1 MTTERRGQEM
11 TDLLAEP
18 AARLDPGHVNRAVP
32 NTVRDSRLIVPQLP
46 PRHVSR
52 PRLLAEL
59 DNAASSPQTV
69 ILRGTGT

>member
-1 MTTERRGQEM
+1 M

-18 AARLDPGHVNRAVP
+18 AARLDPGDGSRVVP
-32 NTVRDSRLIVPQLP
+32 NTVRDSRLVVPQLP

-59 DNAASSPQTV
+59 DNAANSPLEL
-69 ILRGTGT
+69 I